1 MIFRE
6 VNLVGNH
13 DGLGFGLVTFEMHRP
28 SVGFDVPNTAE
39 SRQKVQ
45 MPVSATELAV
55 GDGAQAVFKLLGNEL
70 FDFGVFNGRE
80 FFLADLAAGES
91 DASLCNGL
99 GSQEAADDVAAIRR
113 IDVNHSG
120 NPSRVNIEHSAHI
133 LPRKRR
139 LVAVIRQ
146 TFCRYTRSI

>member
-70 FDFGVFNGRE
+70 LISASSMAVSSSLLIWPQENLTRACATVLGRRK
-80 FFLADLAAGES
+80 LPTTSQRYG
-91 DASLCNGL
+91 GL
-99 GSQEAADDVAAIRR
+99 M
-113 IDVNHSG
+113 
-120 NPSRVNIEHSAHI
+120 
-133 LPRKRR
+133 
-139 LVAVIRQ
+139 
-146 TFCRYTRSI
+146 